1 MSVTLSATRYRRLDR
16 LTKLLGVAFVAI
28 GLETGGQTAVGIA
41 FGALG
46 VALAVL
52 TVFIECEQ

>member
-1 MSVTLSATRYRRLDR
+1 MGVTLSATSYRRLDR

-28 GLETGGQTAVGIA
+28 GLETGGQTTVGIV